1 MKVQARQFEKKAEN
15 KAVVNSTREAQTFSF
30 EELFTLKNDLL
41 QLTYY
46 LSFELRNS
54 FRSTISFALNE
65 KFIKK
70 KKIKKF
76 MIFMLEVNNIC
87 HNLHEMII
95 HLEKNKCNEI
105 DQFSVD
111 MLVDLLYYLTVV
123 PNNRCIRICMGNTV
137 IDILLLSDEMY
148 LSNYMK
154 ISCWVLCLISI
165 DPKGIKD
172 TISINKGGNTFG
184 YNAIC

>member
-46 LSFELRNS
+46 LSVELRNS

-111 MLVDLLYYLTVV
+111 MLVDLLYQLVGLINIKENKEYQDMTKFFDFHYSELGGCSCFWAKKILT
-123 PNNRCIRICMGNTV
+123 
-137 IDILLLSDEMY
+137 
-148 LSNYMK
+148 
-154 ISCWVLCLISI
+154 LIS
-165 DPKGIKD
+165 D
-172 TISINKGGNTFG
+172 
-184 YNAIC
+184 

>member
-15 KAVVNSTREAQTFSF
+15 KVVVNSIREAQTFSF

-41 QLTYY
+41 HLTYY
-46 LSFELRNS
+46 LSLELRNS
-54 FRSTISFALNE
+54 FRRTISFALNE

-76 MIFMLEVNNIC
+76 MIFMLDVNNIC

-95 HLEKNKCNEI
+95 HLEKNKCSEI

-111 MLVDLLYYLTVV
+111 MLVDLLYQLVGLINIRENKEYQDITKFFDFHYSELGGCSCFWAKKILT
-123 PNNRCIRICMGNTV
+123 
-137 IDILLLSDEMY
+137 
-148 LSNYMK
+148 
-154 ISCWVLCLISI
+154 LIS
-165 DPKGIKD
+165 D
-172 TISINKGGNTFG
+172 
-184 YNAIC
+184 

>member
-46 LSFELRNS
+46 LSVELRNS

-95 HLEKNKCNEI
+95 NLEKNKCNEI

-111 MLVDLLYYLTVV
+111 MLVDLLYQLVGLINIKENKEYQDMTKFFDFHYSEFDGFSCFWAKKILT
-123 PNNRCIRICMGNTV
+123 
-137 IDILLLSDEMY
+137 
-148 LSNYMK
+148 
-154 ISCWVLCLISI
+154 LIS
-165 DPKGIKD
+165 D
-172 TISINKGGNTFG
+172 
-184 YNAIC
+184 

>member
-30 EELFTLKNDLL
+30 EKLFTLKNDLL
-41 QLTYY
+41 HLTYY
-46 LSFELRNS
+46 LSVELRNS

-65 KFIKK
+65 KFLK

-76 MIFMLEVNNIC
+76 MIFMLEINNIC

-95 HLEKNKCNEI
+95 NLEKDKCNKI

-111 MLVDLLYYLTVV
+111 MLADLLYQLVGLINIKENKEYQDMTKFFDFHCSELGGCSYFWAKKILT
-123 PNNRCIRICMGNTV
+123 
-137 IDILLLSDEMY
+137 
-148 LSNYMK
+148 
-154 ISCWVLCLISI
+154 LIS
-165 DPKGIKD
+165 D
-172 TISINKGGNTFG
+172 
-184 YNAIC
+184 

>member
-15 KAVVNSTREAQTFSF
+15 KVVVNSIREAQTFSF

-41 QLTYY
+41 HLTYY
-46 LSFELRNS
+46 LSLELRNS
-54 FRSTISFALNE
+54 FRRTISFALNE

-111 MLVDLLYYLTVV
+111 MLVDLLYQLVGLINIRENKEYQDITKFFDFHYSELGGCSCFWAKKILT
-123 PNNRCIRICMGNTV
+123 
-137 IDILLLSDEMY
+137 
-148 LSNYMK
+148 
-154 ISCWVLCLISI
+154 LIS
-165 DPKGIKD
+165 D
-172 TISINKGGNTFG
+172 
-184 YNAIC
+184 